1 MARFSLTAEPLD
13 LELKRVFTISRW
25 SRTHAHNVVVR
36 LEADGITGIGEGAPN
51 ARYQESQ
58 DSALAFVRGLD
69 LSAWH
74 NPADIE
80 GLIRLMD
87 RHHPGEWAAKV
98 AVEMAAWDWL
108 GKSLGVPLHHLWNA
122 ASATGPVT
130 SYTIGIDE
138 PDQIAERVREAERF
152 PLLKVKLG
160 TPTDEDVIRHI
171 RSLTDKPL
179 MVDANE
185 GWKDLDTARRRIRFM
200 ADMGITLVE
209 QPMPSAQRA
218 DMAELKPWSPL
229 PLYADESFT
238 GHESVADLA
247 AGFHG
252 VNLKIMKVGSLRRS
266 MQLVQ
271 QARREGLG
279 LMVGCMIESSL
290 ADTASALIAL
300 WADHADLDGHVL
312 IRDDPYRGLKLDEA
326 NRVRLNDSP
335 GLGVVPA

>member
-1 MARFSLTAEPLD
+1 MGRFSLHAEPLD

-58 DSALAFVRGLD
+58 ESALAFVRGLD
-69 LSAWH
+69 LSAW
-74 NPADIE
+74 NNAADIE
-80 GLIRLMD
+80 GLIGLMD
-87 RHHPGEWAAKV
+87 RHNPGEWAAKV

-108 GKSLGVPLHHLWNA
+108 GKSMGVPIHQLWNA
-122 ASATGPVT
+122 ASTTGPVT

-160 TPTDEDVIRHI
+160 TPADEDVIRHI
-171 RSLTDKPL
+171 RSLTGKPL

-209 QPMPSAQRA
+209 QPMPSVMRA
-218 DMAELKPWSPL
+218 EMAELKPWSPL

-238 GHESVADLA
+238 GHESVAELA

-290 ADTASALIAL
+290 ADTASALVAL

-312 IRDDPYRGLKLDEA
+312 IRDDPYRGLMLDAE